1 LTEYRFRDKILT
13 MDTLRE
19 KKEIRGLNVTCFKQS
34 GVNIMCKINITPSD
48 ADELCE
54 RTKSGLFKNKE
65 FHDRFINMIVTR
77 LDTLLREEKEKLNA
91 TK

>member
-1 LTEYRFRDKILT
+1 MNNT
-13 MDTLRE
+13 DTLRE
-19 KKEIRGLNVTCFKQS
+19 RREIRGLTVTCFRQNE
-34 GVNIMCKINITPSD
+34 VNILCKIGLTPND
-48 ADELCE
+48 VDELCE

-77 LDTLLREEKEKLNA
+77 LDAVMREEKEKTNG